1 MTEPIDLAAEGRSEV
16 RTRPIASI
24 PGAGGAASN
33 SATEVAGSPF
43 ARFVRQETALAVSFL
58 GLVVMILAW
67 LLPHALREY
76 AFYPGL
82 VVIAAGV
89 VLTLRH
95 GPDRPRHD
103 AS

>member
-1 MTEPIDLAAEGRSEV
+1 MDLAADRRTEV
-16 RTRPIASI
+16 RSRAIAPV
-24 PGAGGAASN
+24 PGGVASN
-33 SATEVAGSPF
+33 STDKAAGSPL
-43 ARFVRQETALAVSFL
+43 ARFLREELALAVSFL
-58 GLVVMILAW
+58 GLAVMILAW

-82 VVIAAGV
+82 VVIAIGV